1 MPRLPLDGASIAR
14 RRSVDW
20 CSGQLGKLQVKGFA
34 FLLGSILTA
43 CVPAAAEDVAPT
55 QLDTIARRAQA
66 CTPCH
71 GKEGRAAVDGYY
83 PRIAGKPAEYLFN
96 QLLNFRDGRRF
107 FPMMNYLADR
117 QRENYLRELAEYFA
131 SQQLPYAA
139 PTPAKVG
146 SAVLNR
152 GRQLVTDG
160 DRSLDL
166 PACSACH
173 GTNLLGVMPAVPGLL
188 GVSQYYLDAQ
198 MAAWKNGTRH
208 AKAPDCMAQ
217 IARRL
222 SPADLGAVTAWLA
235 SQVVPDNALPEQQS
249 ARSPPMQCGSMQTS
263 SAANVSPAP

>member
-1 MPRLPLDGASIAR
+1 
-14 RRSVDW
+14 
-20 CSGQLGKLQVKGFA
+20 VKGFL
-34 FLLGSILTA
+34 FLLSPILIA
-43 CVPAAAEDVAPT
+43 CVVARAADVAPT
-55 QLDTIARRAQA
+55 QLDTIAQRAQA
-66 CTPCH
+66 CIPCH

-117 QRENYLRELAEYFA
+117 QREDYLRDLAQYFA

-139 PTPAKVG
+139 PMPAKVDG
-146 SAVLNR
+146 AALNR
-152 GRQLVTDG
+152 GRQLATDG

-198 MAAWKNGTRH
+198 IAAWKSGTRR
-208 AKAPDCMAQ
+208 AKPPDCMAQ
-217 IARRL
+217 IAQRL
-222 SPADLGAVTAWLA
+222 SPTDLGALTAWLA
-235 SQVVPDNALPEQQS
+235 SQVVPDDARPEQQLT
-249 ARSPPMQCGSMQTS
+249 RSPPIECGSMQAS
-263 SAANVSPAP
+263 SIANVSSTP

>member
-1 MPRLPLDGASIAR
+1 
-14 RRSVDW
+14 
-20 CSGQLGKLQVKGFA
+20 VKGFV
-34 FLLGSILTA
+34 FLLGAILTA
-43 CVPAAAEDVAPT
+43 RVAAGAADVTPT
-55 QLDTIARRAQA
+55 QLDTIAQRAQA

-117 QRENYLRELAEYFA
+117 QREDYLRELAEYFA

-139 PTPAKVG
+139 PTPVG
-146 SAVLNR
+146 IDSAVLNR

-166 PACSACH
+166 PACNACH
-173 GTNLLGVMPAVPGLL
+173 GTNLLGVLPAVPGLL
-188 GVSQYYLDAQ
+188 GVSRYYLDAQ

-208 AKAPDCMAQ
+208 AMPPDCMAQ
-217 IARRL
+217 IAQRL
-222 SPADLGAVTAWLA
+222 SPTDLGSVTAWLA
-235 SQVVPDNALPEQQS
+235 SQVVPDNALPEQQP
-249 ARSPPMQCGSMQTS
+249 ARSPPIQCGGMQTGS
-263 SAANVSPAP
+263 RANVSPAP